1 MNEDRFVLSDEV
13 WLRIE
18 PLLVGKPGDRGVS
31 GANNRLFMEAVL
43 WRVRTGSPWRDLPRS
58 FGNWNSTFRRF
69 RRWADAGVF
78 ESLFKSLSGTPDFEC
93 AMIDGTIVPV
103 HQKATGAK
111 GGLCVRRL
119 VARAAA

>member
-18 PLLVGKPGDRGVS
+18 PLLVGKSSDRGAT
-31 GANNRLFMEAVL
+31 GTNNRLFMEALL
-43 WRVRTGSPWRDLPRS
+43 WRVRTGSPWRDLPAS

-69 RRWADAGVF
+69 RRWADAGIF
-78 ESLFKSLSGTPDFEC
+78 ESLFQSLSGTSDFEY
-93 AMIDGTIVPV
+93 AMIDGTIVSV

-111 GGLCVRRL
+111 GGLCVKRL
-119 VARAAA
+119 VARAAD